1 MMGNNS
7 RDALLLCPRH
17 SDISGEQ
24 NQPRSRA
31 PLLQCCSEGRHT
43 SSHISSLLMVGTEAE
58 QHRRQL
64 AGARYAQMMRK
75 NIKIP
80 PNYYISTDPR
90 TLPAQVIKNVAN
102 SSRDQARR
110 LVMRSASNVTVRRA
124 QYVKLNT
131 GTVKTVK
138 RSSSFCY
145 KYLSVPSDHILA
157 QGLPWEYRKAGI
169 GSCLKGKSSHC

>member
-24 NQPRSRA
+24 NRPRSRA
-31 PLLQCCSEGRHT
+31 PLLQCCLDSEAPA
-43 SSHISSLLMVGTEAE
+43 SSLLMVGTGAE

-102 SSRDQARR
+102 SSREQARR

-138 RSSSFCY
+138 RSSSLCY

-157 QGLPWEYRKAGI
+157 QSLPWEYRKAGI
-169 GSCLKGKSSHC
+169 GSCLKGKTSHC